1 MTKIIIHS
9 LMTSA
14 LLTSAVAI
22 ADENDYYKLST
33 VPFPKELKLEVSGMA
48 ALPEDRMAI
57 AIRKGEIWIA
67 EKISTNKPI
76 YKQFAS
82 GLHEPLGLAYHNGD
96 LYTVQRT
103 ELTRLRDTDGDG
115 QADEYLAHA
124 KGWGVTGNY
133 HEYAYGPAIDGEG
146 NLWVALNSSIGKGYQ
161 SNNKWRGWSLRVK
174 PDGSWTPMTGGFRSP
189 SGIGTNLNGDVFV
202 TDQQGNWFPTCPLMH
217 LKQGT
222 FHGHADS
229 LQFTQLPE
237 ATFKLDEI
245 GRASCRERV

>member
-9 LMTSA
+9 L
-14 LLTSAVAI
+14 LTAAVLTAAVAT

-33 VPFPKELKLEVSGMA
+33 VNFPKELKLEVSGMA
-48 ALPEDRMAI
+48 ALPGDRMAI

-67 EKISTNKPI
+67 EKLSTDKPE
-76 YKQFAS
+76 YKKFAS

-103 ELTRLRDTDGDG
+103 ELTRLRDTDEDG
-115 QADEYLAHA
+115 QADEYLTHA

-133 HEYAYGPAIDGEG
+133 HEYAYGPAIDATG
-146 NLWVALNSSIGKGYQ
+146 NLWVALNSSIGKGYK

-202 TDQQGNWFPTCPLMH
+202 TCLLYTSTSPR
-217 LKQGT
+217 
-222 FHGHADS
+222 DS
-229 LQFTQLPE
+229 
-237 ATFKLDEI
+237 
-245 GRASCRERV
+245 

>member
-9 LMTSA
+9 LLTSA
-14 LLTSAVAI
+14 VLTSAVAI
-22 ADENDYYKLST
+22 ADEKDYYKLST

-115 QADEYLAHA
+115 QADEYLTHA

-174 PDGSWTPMTGGFRSP
+174 PDGSWRPMTGGFRSP

-202 TDQQGNWFPTCPLMH
+202 TDQQGNWFPTCPLMR
-217 LKQGT
+217 
-222 FHGHADS
+222 S
-229 LQFTQLPE
+229 E
-237 ATFKLDEI
+237 
-245 GRASCRERV
+245 ERRVGKECER